1 MRVVIAG
8 VDASLLTRLSTE
20 LEETDAI
27 TVVGKAATG
36 DAVLKYA
43 QDYLPDAILT
53 DLILPVY
60 DGLALTE
67 MLPSM
72 GLEKTPRIFVMALP
86 CQEKIARAAL
96 DKGASGVLRKPVNA
110 GEAANMLLSSASSVN
125 MAGESFG
132 WHISVTLNEI
142 GIPRHLAGYK
152 YLFDS
157 IAMAVADKDI
167 IASLTTTAY
176 PYIAQ
181 KYSSSRSRV
190 ERSIRFAI
198 ESAWN
203 RGRVD
208 KIEEMFGYTVRSDV
222 GRPTN
227 REFIAM
233 AAERVRII
241 EKGRL
246 YA

>member
-8 VDASLLTRLSTE
+8 ADASLLKRLSAE
-20 LEETDAI
+20 LEKTGEI
-27 TVVGKAATG
+27 TVVGRAATG

-43 QDYLPDAILT
+43 QEYLPDAILA

-67 MLPSM
+67 ILPSM
-72 GLEKTPRIFVMALP
+72 GLEKVPRVFVMALP
-86 CQEKIARAAL
+86 CQEKIARAAI
-96 DKGASGVLRKPVNA
+96 DRGASGALQKPVDA
-110 GEAANMLLSSASSVN
+110 KEAAKMLLSSASSVK

-142 GIPRHLAGYK
+142 GIPRHLAGYR
-152 YLFDS
+152 YLHDS

-167 IASLTTTAY
+167 VASLTTTAY
-176 PYIAQ
+176 PYIAE

-241 EKGRL
+241 EKDRK